1 MVKMD
6 NKFKDLPLR
15 NGVGIVVLNKENK
28 IFVAKRIDNPKN
40 FWQMPQGGV
49 NKGEKLLSAALRELE
64 EETGM
69 KEVELIQE
77 IEKSIRDD
85 GSISQAERSKL
96 MKKFWALVKVLQE
109 PVKKKAA

>member
-1 MVKMD
+1 M
-6 NKFKDLPLR
+6 FKAMKLAMQYSHVLP
-15 NGVGIVVLNKENK
+15 
-28 IFVAKRIDNPKN
+28 VA
-40 FWQMPQGGV
+40 
-49 NKGEKLLSAALRELE
+49 
-64 EETGM
+64 
-69 KEVELIQE
+69 VELIQE

>member
-1 MVKMD
+1 M
-6 NKFKDLPLR
+6 FKAMKLAMQYSHVLP
-15 NGVGIVVLNKENK
+15 VSV
-28 IFVAKRIDNPKN
+28 D
-40 FWQMPQGGV
+40 
-49 NKGEKLLSAALRELE
+49 
-64 EETGM
+64 
-69 KEVELIQE
+69 LIQE